1 MSNGGSGK
9 NRLDKSRRRE
19 EAREKARV
27 LREQHQK
34 KEKVGKFLLQGSL
47 IIVSLGIVALVAV
60 IITSSIRPPSPGP
73 RNMLSDGIL
82 IGTDFEAETTSALE
96 AGEDPVPN
104 TPPAD
109 SDVIPIQIWVD
120 YLCPVCGEFEKAN
133 AAQIETL
140 VESGVA
146 TLEIHPVAILDRAA
160 QGSRYS
166 SRAANASACVANYS
180 PNQFFEFNAL
190 LFENQPEEG
199 TTGLTDDELIGLT
212 EEVNVLTASTVAKCI
227 TDEKFKSWV
236 ADATERATSNE
247 ALLSPESGLFGT
259 PTVFVGGARYTG
271 PIDDATAFAQAIAAA
286 DGAAFSEENSAS
298 PSPSPT
304 PAP

>member
-236 ADATERATSNE
+236 A
-247 ALLSPESGLFGT
+247 
-259 PTVFVGGARYTG
+259 AR
-271 PIDDATAFAQAIAAA
+271 
-286 DGAAFSEENSAS
+286 
-298 PSPSPT
+298 PSVP
-304 PAP
+304 PAMRRS